1 MGNAIRSLP
10 LQPPRQRC
18 RVSDPLELSASFN
31 QLTCNN
37 SLSTCANWLFNF
49 IIGLI
54 TPPLVES
61 TGYGAYVFFAVFCLL
76 SLLWVYWF
84 VPETAGKTLE
94 EMDHVFKDLS
104 SASEEA
110 RRERIELAIAA
121 RMGRS

>member
-1 MGNAIRSLP
+1 VIP
-10 LQPPRQRC
+10 
-18 RVSDPLELSASFN
+18 SDIFARKFPGTNVDTL
-31 QLTCNN
+31 N
-37 SLSTCANWLFNF
+37 SLSTCSNWLFNF

-76 SLLWVYWF
+76 SLVWVYWF

-94 EMDHVFKDLS
+94 EMDHVFKDLR
-104 SASEEA
+104 AAGEEE

-121 RMGRS
+121 RMGRN

>member
-1 MGNAIRSLP
+1 L
-10 LQPPRQRC
+10 
-18 RVSDPLELSASFN
+18 
-31 QLTCNN
+31 N
-37 SLSTCANWLFNF
+37 SLSTCSNWLFNF

-76 SLLWVYWF
+76 SLVWVYWF

-94 EMDHVFKDLS
+94 EMDHVFKDLR
-104 SASEEA
+104 AAGEEE

>member
-1 MGNAIRSLP
+1 MIP
-10 LQPPRQRC
+10 
-18 RVSDPLELSASFN
+18 SDIFARKFPGTNVDTL
-31 QLTCNN
+31 N
-37 SLSTCANWLFNF
+37 SLSTCSNWLFNF

-76 SLLWVYWF
+76 SLVWVYWF

-94 EMDHVFKDLS
+94 EMDHVFKDLR
-104 SASEEA
+104 AAGEEE

-121 RMGRS
+121 RMGRN